1 MNASIFRLGAVSDSS
16 LGRVEKREE
25 NSVSTLDV
33 FACGQV
39 SNHRLYRLKAVNRVI
54 YSLSESIQVNGTRFI
69 GDHGGISWAHVKSM
83 GMGMAKK
90 AGKMEQAYP
99 FRTQKSAFINVI
111 AR

>member
-1 MNASIFRLGAVSDSS
+1 MSILVISIT
-16 LGRVEKREE
+16 
-25 NSVSTLDV
+25 TLFLNNIRYLV
-33 FACGQV
+33 FSATG
-39 SNHRLYRLKAVNRVI
+39 KAINRVI
-54 YSLSESIQVNGTRFI
+54 YLLSESIQVNGTRFI